1 MAVADFSGYATK
13 ANLKCSDGRT
23 IMPEA
28 FKHMDGMQVPLVW
41 QHGHKEPANV
51 LGHALLEARD
61 DGVYA
66 YGFFNDTE
74 QGKNSKALVE
84 HGDIKALSIFANQL
98 VERSKQVFHG
108 VIREVSL
115 CLAGANPGAFIDNVT
130 IAHADGSYEELDDAA
145 IISFDLE
152 LEHSDKEFGEKE
164 IELAHATVQ
173 EVVDNF
179 TQEQK
184 DVVNYLIG
192 AALEAAANT
201 DNAAHSDDGENPGDN
216 TGEDNTADDN
226 PEDENLEHQEGT
238 HMNVFETQGAGG
250 GQGTGE
256 LRHSVSREDVRDIV
270 KAAIKGGSLKH
281 AVEDYAIAHGI
292 DNLDVLFPDAQT
304 ITNTPEFI
312 KRRTEWVAGVLGA
325 THKTPF
331 AKVKSIQA
339 DITMESARALG
350 YIKGNLKKEEFF
362 RLLSRV
368 TGPTTVY
375 KKQKLDRD
383 DIIDITDLDVV
394 AWMKAEMRLMLE
406 EELARAILIG
416 DGRPEEDP
424 NNAGQPNPD
433 KIKDPAAAASGDGI
447 RSILHENELY
457 ATTVTAAVDETSQSA
472 YQGLVEEVMLA
483 MEFYKGTGTPTFYTT
498 LRTLNRMLL
507 SKDQMGR
514 RLWRTKADLAV
525 EMGVDNIVTVEV
537 MEQEPDLVGI
547 IVNLAD
553 YNIGTNRGGEV
564 TFFDDFDIDYNQL
577 KYLGETRLS
586 GALVKIKSALI
597 VKKVAASTTLVT
609 PNAPT
614 FNNSTGVV
622 TIPTQTGV
630 TYKNLDT
637 GATLTAG
644 AQSALAVGATL
655 NVHAVPASSSYYF
668 ESSEVDDWSFTRTA

>member
-1 MAVADFSGYATK
+1 MAVADFSGYVTK

-41 QHGHKEPANV
+41 QHGHKESTNV
-51 LGHALLEARD
+51 LGHAVLEVRN
-61 DGVYA
+61 DGVYG
-66 YGFFNDTE
+66 YGFFNETPN
-74 QGKNSKALVE
+74 GKNAKALVQ

-98 VERSKQVFHG
+98 VERSKQVYHG
-108 VIREVSL
+108 IIREVSL
-115 CLAGANPGAFIDNVT
+115 VLAGANPGAFIENVT
-130 IAHADGSYEELDDAA
+130 LAHADGSYEDLDDAA
-145 IISFDLE
+145 LISFGLP
-152 LEHSDKEFGEKE
+152 LEHSDEEFDDEE

-173 EVVDNF
+173 EIYD
-179 TQEQK
+179 TLTPEQK
-184 DVVNYLIG
+184 DVVNYMIG
-192 AALEAAANT
+192 VALEGGA
-201 DNAAHSDDGENPGDN
+201 DNATHSDEDGENTGDPAN
-216 TGEDNTADDN
+216 ND
-226 PEDENLEHQEGT
+226 EDENLEHQEGT
-238 HMNVFETQGAGG
+238 HMNVFETSGAGNGQQTG
-250 GQGTGE
+250 GTLQ
-256 LRHSVSREDVRDIV
+256 HSISRDDVRNIV

-281 AVEDYAIAHGI
+281 AVEDYALAHGI

-312 KRRTEWVAGVLGA
+312 KRRTEWVSGVLGG

-331 AKVKSIQA
+331 AKVKSQQA

-362 RLLSRV
+362 SLLSRV
-368 TGPTTVY
+368 TGPTTIY

-383 DIIDITDLDVV
+383 DIIDITDLDIV

-416 DGRPEEDP
+416 DGRPVEDP
-424 NNAGQPNPD
+424 ANPGSPNPD

-457 ATTVTAAVDETSQSA
+457 ATTVTVAVDESSAQA
-472 YQGLVEEVMLA
+472 YQGLVESVMLN
-483 MEFYKGTGTPTFYTT
+483 MRYYKGTGTPSFYTT
-498 LRTLNRMLL
+498 RETLTRMLL

-514 RLWRTKADLAV
+514 RLWRTKADLAA
-525 EMGVDNIVTVEV
+525 EMGVDTIIDVEV
-537 MEQEPDLVGI
+537 MEEQEPDLVGI
-547 IVNLAD
+547 IVNLVD
-553 YNIGTNRGGEV
+553 YNIGTNKGGEV

-597 VKKVAASTTLVT
+597 IKRVASTTNLVV
-609 PNAPT
+609 PDAPT

-630 TYKNLDT
+630 TYTNLDT
-637 GATLTAG
+637 GDTLAAG
-644 AQSALAVGATL
+644 PQTALAVGATL
-655 NVHAVPASSSYYF
+655 NVHASPSSSSYYF
-668 ESSEVDDWSFTRTA
+668 ENSEVDDWSFTRS